1 MAEHSWVFGHVGF
14 FVFEGRKQVSRQPSA
29 SSLTGDGHVR
39 VVRSSATRPMKP
51 FEELGLAWQLDK
63 LRCRI
68 QRLFRPLLQRAPEGT
83 RLAHFDQMLAY
94 YGSQPVSKNASARCV
109 DKLLAEYN
117 QIKQKLVLANL
128 AWVTKMARGQRQWM
142 VAEDDLFQ
150 EGVCGLLK
158 AIDRFEPQRRFRL
171 MTYATWYIR
180 EAMQQARARQSH
192 PASISAHDH
201 AMLGKLEAERIKFE
215 QQHERTPTANELGDR
230 LSANPRSVSR
240 LQAIAR
246 PSLRLERGSG
256 EDAIPVVVEDC
267 VDEIAHREAVQMAV
281 ARLLEELPD
290 RERMV
295 VARRYGLEGHEPCSL
310 AALSGDLN
318 VSKERVRQLQRQ
330 AIRRIQKRV
339 EQEQLE
345 HLAV

>member
-1 MAEHSWVFGHVGF
+1 MSGLSGT
-14 FVFEGRKQVSRQPSA
+14 
-29 SSLTGDGHVR
+29 SSLTRNGHVR
-39 VVRSSATRPMKP
+39 TVRSSATRPMKP
-51 FEELGLAWQLDK
+51 LEELDLVWQLDK

-83 RLAHFDQMLAY
+83 RLAHFDQMLTY
-94 YGSQPVSKNASARCV
+94 YASQPLSKNASARSI
-109 DKLLAEYN
+109 DKLLAGYN

-158 AIDRFEPQRRFRL
+158 AIDRFEPQRRLRL

-180 EAMQQARARQSH
+180 EAMQHARARQSH
-192 PASISAHDH
+192 PVALSSHDH
-201 AMLGKLEAERIKFE
+201 SMLGKLEAERIKFE
-215 QQHERTPTANELGDR
+215 QQHERTPTANELGDK
-230 LSANPRSVSR
+230 LSANPRSLSR

-246 PSLRLERGSG
+246 PPLRLERGSG
-256 EDAIPVVVEDC
+256 ADPIPVVVEDC
-267 VDEIAHREAVQMAV
+267 VDEIAHRDALQAAV

-295 VARRYGLEGHEPCSL
+295 VARRYGLEGCEPSSL
-310 AALSGDLN
+310 EALSSDLN

-339 EQEQLE
+339 EQEKLG
-345 HLAV
+345 HLAM